1 MLVLFDTRTQETIA
15 KFAKEEIAR
24 AAGRFLSKETGL
36 SLTLALT
43 EAAKLPVSRYFAGEE
58 VEHTPTIYVAQ
69 SI

>member
-24 AAGRFLSKETGL
+24 AAGRFLSRETGRSL
-36 SLTLALT
+36 SLALT

-58 VEHTPTIYVAQ
+58 VEHITTIYLK
-69 SI
+69 